1 MREHGDSC
9 EPGMGSGDLL
19 MGMIHLM
26 APVAQE
32 LWDRMEGEVSGKD
45 RMAITTALTKALEV
59 GMIHGAS
66 EVAMLAAE
74 EGIEIQVPEPSNEL
88 DLWDQR
94 YGHEQG

>member
-1 MREHGDSC
+1 MREPGDCC
-9 EPGMGSGDLL
+9 EPGMDSGDLL

-45 RMAITTALTKALEV
+45 RMAINTALTKALEA

-66 EVAMLAAE
+66 ELALLALE
-74 EGIEIQVPEPSNEL
+74 EGVEIQVPQPSADL
-88 DLWDQR
+88 DLWDQC
-94 YGHEQG
+94 YGQGEQ